1 MPDFHATASASG
13 NRDARLDSLLDWG
26 MLSANAASPT
36 YSVRGP
42 SRTALRACG
51 RSCVGRSF
59 SAART
64 AISPH
69 FDRFD
74 AALWHRRHG
83 SR

>member
-42 SRTALRACG
+42 SRTALR
-51 RSCVGRSF
+51 RSF